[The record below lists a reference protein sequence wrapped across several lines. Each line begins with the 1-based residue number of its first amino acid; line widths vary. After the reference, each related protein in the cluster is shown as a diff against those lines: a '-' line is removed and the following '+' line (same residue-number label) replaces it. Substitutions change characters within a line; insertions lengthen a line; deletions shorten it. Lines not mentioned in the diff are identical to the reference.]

1 MKFFVFPLLSLFFAF
16 EINAQNTFV
25 VPEPNHISFEK
36 GNCLIYRNLQFEID
50 NSFMDTKKEIEN
62 FWKVTSKRT
71 SKLVIT
77 IEKDEKINHKEGY
90 TLHIQP
96 NKISIKANHKAG
108 AFYASQTLKQ
118 LFFSAKN
125 QQHDFIK
132 CMKIE
137 DAPRF
142 AYRALMLDP
151 ARHYWKTDDL
161 KKYIDVMAQYKF
173 NYLHL
178 HLTDDQGWRI
188 EIKKYPKLTEI
199 GAKRTDFEA
208 SKRNNE
214 GFYTQDEMKEIVSY
228 ASERNIEIIP
238 EFDVPGHSDA
248 AIAAYPE
255 LSCNDTIISVRTS
268 AGVSK
273 NLLCVSKEKVFEFI
287 DDVITELSE
296 VFPCRYFHIGGDEA
310 PLDKWLETPSV
321 QNLKQ
326 ELRVTD
332 NHQLMSYFFS
342 RVNQSLVKNN
352 KQPLVWFELE
362 VPDYPKNSIMYL
374 WRYNTTAQVLERA
387 KKDNFQVIC
396 SPGEYAYFDYPQW
409 KDDLPNIDWMPTL
422 TLKRVY
428 EFNPAFSLSQD
439 EEKKHILGVEATIW
453 GESVKDLF
461 RAFYMTY
468 PRALA
473 LSEVGWT
480 QMPHRSWENFTKKLD
495 FQLKYLLHQGVNY
508 RPPVELHSVE
518 KSNPNFF

>member
-1 MKFFVFPLLSLFFAF
+1 MKCFALFLLYLFFTF
-16 EINAQNTFV
+16 GINAQNVSV
-25 VPEPNHISFEK
+25 VPEPNRISFETEK
-36 GNCLIYRNLQFEID
+36 CLIYKNLQFEID
-50 NSFMDTKKEIEN
+50 NSFTSIQKEIEN
-62 FWKVTSKRT
+62 FWISDQKPTSKMVV
-71 SKLVIT
+71 SIQ
-77 IEKDEKINHKEGY
+77 KDEKISHREGY

-96 NKISIKANHKAG
+96 NKILIKASNKAG
-108 AFYASQTLKQ
+108 AFYAAQTLKQ

-125 QQHDFIK
+125 LQQNFIR

-142 AYRALMLDP
+142 AYRALMIDP
-151 ARHYWKTDDL
+151 ARHYWKTEDL
-161 KKYIDVMAQYKF
+161 KKYIDAMAQYKF

-199 GAKRTDFEA
+199 GSKRTDFEGN
-208 SKRNNE
+208 KRNNE
-214 GFYTQDEMKEIVSY
+214 GFYTQNEMKELVAY
-228 ASERNIEIIP
+228 ASERNVEIVP

-255 LSCNDTIISVRTS
+255 LSCNDTIINVRTT
-268 AGVSK
+268 AGVSN
-273 NLLCVSKEKVFEFI
+273 NLLCVSKENVFEFI

-321 QNLKQ
+321 KDLKQ
-326 ELRVTD
+326 KLHITE

-352 KQPLVWFELE
+352 KQPLIWFELD
-362 VPDYPKNSIMYL
+362 VPEYPQNSIMYL
-374 WRYNTTAQVLERA
+374 WRYNTTPQVLERA

-409 KDDLPNIDWMPTL
+409 KDDLPNVGWMPTL
-422 TLKRVY
+422 TLERVY
-428 EFNPAFSLSQD
+428 EFNPAFSLNKE
-439 EEKKHILGVEATIW
+439 EEKKYIWGVEATIW

-480 QMPHRSWENFTKKLD
+480 QMPRRNWKNFTQKLD

-508 RPPVELHSVE
+508 RPPVELHSAE
-518 KSNPNFF
+518 RN